1 MPTESGR
8 VPVWAR
14 NTRAAQSAG
23 RAARKWRARERRLCA
38 RDVRVGQVERLELG
52 HRLVEARDGA
62 ADLGPL
68 EVDLCDAVVR
78 EALCG
83 QRAGDIVGTA
93 EDQLLE
99 LLALAQLLR
108 HAAREVD
115 LLEDEQLERRGDLA
129 RQRARDARLLG
140 GDDLECGQE
149 EALGRQRSRE
159 LHVVV
164 EIQFPER
171 AVRPVA
177 QLARD
182 RPREVLGEERHLLQR
197 GKPAELVRNGAADL
211 IGGKTQLLERGELG
225 KLCGQRAREGA
236 VPLLAQ
242 VEVLERAGER

>member
-1 MPTESGR
+1 M
-8 VPVWAR
+8 
-14 NTRAAQSAG
+14 AAIAVLE
-23 RAARKWRARERRLCA
+23 RARALLEPSDVAKRLGHDPVEFCAVHGQVLEAAEHADRVGEGA

-140 GDDLECGQE
+140 GDDLR
-149 EALGRQRSRE
+149 GRPRGRGAGLASGLRRGVVESMSSKLERRRRSERGMGRGRRSRG
-159 LHVVV
+159 
-164 EIQFPER
+164 R
-171 AVRPVA
+171 R
-177 QLARD
+177 
-182 RPREVLGEERHLLQR
+182 
-197 GKPAELVRNGAADL
+197 
-211 IGGKTQLLERGELG
+211 
-225 KLCGQRAREGA
+225 
-236 VPLLAQ
+236 
-242 VEVLERAGER
+242 